1 MKPIKNKVDRK
12 RRSKMK
18 VTGKNSLSN
27 GIKIGLQ
34 FVFILGIMVIV
45 LLPFWLKLYCTY
57 VNTNL
62 VYFPS
67 LILLYASGIPGL
79 IIVKEFIKMF
89 DTLKQNNPFVVE
101 NVKHLKICSIWSF
114 LISIEY
120 IIGAFVTKSVFS
132 IIVIGVF
139 IIAWLGLYI
148 LSELLKQ
155 AIEYKEENELTI

>member
-1 MKPIKNKVDRK
+1 
-12 RRSKMK
+12 
-18 VTGKNSLSN
+18 
-27 GIKIGLQ
+27 
-34 FVFILGIMVIV
+34 
-45 LLPFWLKLYCTY
+45 
-57 VNTNL
+57 
-62 VYFPS
+62 
-67 LILLYASGIPGL
+67 
-79 IIVKEFIKMF
+79 MF

>member
-1 MKPIKNKVDRK
+1 MKI
-12 RRSKMK
+12 
-18 VTGKNSLSN
+18 TGKNSLSN

-34 FVFILGIMVIV
+34 FVFVLGIIVII

-62 VYFPS
+62 VYLPS
-67 LILLYASGIPGL
+67 LILLYVSGIPGL
-79 IIVKEFIKMF
+79 IIVKEFIQMF
-89 DTLKQNNPFVVE
+89 DTLKQNNPFIKE

-114 LISIEY
+114 IISVEY